1 MQFQFLSAGK
11 IVFGIDSI
19 KEMGTLAR
27 QYGTNF
33 LVISGSRT
41 LRKSVVLDSICEKLT
56 ENKVK
61 YYIHEIAARE
71 PQLEDVDT
79 VVQLALEHQCDG
91 IISIG
96 GGSAIDIGKAVSG
109 LVTNGGRI
117 IDYLEGVGTGKTIQK
132 DTLPFIAVP
141 TTAGTGSEV
150 TKNAVICSSKEGFKK
165 SIRSEKLIPDVA
177 LIDPRLS
184 VSLPPKQTAYS
195 GLDALTQL
203 IEGYVT
209 KKANPITDALAV
221 YGLKKASRSL
231 ERAYKDGEDIKAR
244 EDMALASLMSGLV
257 LANAGLGAVHGIAAS
272 LGANCGIGHGLA
284 CAVLLP
290 SVIEYNSKKLP
301 DKYAHIGCLI
311 AGAYTMKEQQAVQ
324 YLLNWLNDLYITLNI
339 PRRLSDLGV
348 TKEKIEVIAQGSKG
362 SSMSGNPVD
371 MTEEDVKAIL
381 NELL

>member
-1 MQFQFLSAGK
+1 MEFQFLSAGK

-19 KEMGTLAR
+19 KKIGAIAQ

-41 LRKSVVLDSICEKLT
+41 LRKSGVIDNICERLA

-61 YYIHEIAARE
+61 YYIHDIIARE
-71 PQLEDVDT
+71 PQVEDVDT
-79 VVQLALEHQCDG
+79 VVQLALNHQCNG

-117 IDYLEGVGTGKTIQK
+117 KDYLEGVGSGKTIEK
-132 DTLPFIAVP
+132 DTLPFIAIP

-150 TKNAVICSSKEGFKK
+150 TKNAVISSSKEGFKK
-165 SIRSEKLIPDVA
+165 SIRSEKLIPNVA
-177 LIDPRLS
+177 LVDPGLS
-184 VSLPPKQTAYS
+184 ISLPPKQTTYS

-221 YGLKKASRSL
+221 YGLQKAADSL
-231 ERAYKDGEDIKAR
+231 ERVYEDGSDIKAR
-244 EDMALASLMSGLV
+244 EGMALASLLSGLV
-257 LANAGLGAVHGIAAS
+257 LANAGLGAVHGIGAS
-272 LGANCGIGHGLA
+272 LGVNCGISHGLA
-284 CAVLLP
+284 CAILLP
-290 SVIEYNSKKLP
+290 SVVEYNSKRLP
-301 DKYAHIGCLI
+301 DKYVHIGRII
-311 AGAYTMKEQQAVQ
+311 ARDYTMEGKQAVQ
-324 YLLNWLNDLYITLNI
+324 YLTNWLDDLYAKLNI
-339 PRRLSDLGV
+339 SRSLSAHGV
-348 TKEKIEVIAQGSKG
+348 AKEKIEAIAKGSKG

-371 MTEEDVKAIL
+371 MAEEDVQ
-381 NELL
+381 ELLYALI